1 MPDTAATEEL
11 ENSAS
16 PPPKRSRLGGAIMRL
31 IGLAGLG
38 LFVTLIF
45 KAGPRQIWEAVRHL
59 SALEILA
66 LMGLRVLYWAVR
78 AFNWQVILHSAGE
91 HVSYAQVF
99 GARIAGAAV
108 SYLTPAGNIG
118 GETMRIFMFDHID
131 RKKVLASVIVD
142 KTVEF
147 LAGILTVAVAIV
159 LLITSFAL
167 SYRHQ
172 VLLFA
177 ITAAILA
184 LLLLLVAKQKRGLFT
199 WMVDG
204 LARLGIRI
212 AAVER
217 RREKIRET
225 DAHIADLYNSRR
237 GLFYFLYT
245 SYLFQACLWAVEIY
259 LTFAFMHSG
268 RVSFLKSFIIVTL
281 GSFYTFIPV
290 PGAMGVYELTYVS
303 LFALLG
309 IRMST
314 GMAVILIRRILGLVW
329 AGFGLVPILRKKAVA
344 QKAPPP
350 YNDRL

>member
-1 MPDTAATEEL
+1 MPQTVASGESAGP
-11 ENSAS
+11 AS
-16 PPPKRSRLGGAIMRL
+16 PPPKRSRLGAALMRL

-38 LFVTLIF
+38 LFVYLVF

-59 SALEILA
+59 TVLEVLA

-78 AFNWQVILHSAGE
+78 AFNWQVLLHSAGE
-91 HVSYAQVF
+91 HVSYAEVF

-147 LAGILTVAVAIV
+147 LAGILTVAVAVV

-172 VLLFA
+172 LVLFA
-177 ITAAILA
+177 MTGAILA

-199 WMVDG
+199 WMIDG
-204 LARLGIRI
+204 LARLRIRI
-212 AAVER
+212 PALEKR
-217 RREKIRET
+217 RDKIRET
-225 DAHIADLYNSRR
+225 DAHIADLYNSHR
-237 GLFYFLYT
+237 GLFYILFT
-245 SYLFQACLWAVEIY
+245 SYLFQACLWGVEIY
-259 LTFAFMHSG
+259 LTFAFMHAG
-268 RVSFLKSFIIVTL
+268 HVSFLKCFIIVTL

-290 PGAMGVYELTYVS
+290 PGAMGVYELTYIS

-314 GMAVILIRRILGLVW
+314 GMAVILIRRVLGLVW
-329 AGFGLVPILRKKAVA
+329 AGFGLVPILKKRAIA
-344 QKAPPP
+344 QKGSPP